1 MSKVINVQSASSL
14 LLIIDL
20 QVKLAPSISG
30 FDSILESVLKLA
42 KVSDILKIPALIT
55 EQYIVGL
62 GQSSAAIKH
71 ALPDASYFH
80 KTYFSAC
87 AEPGFLEHIKSYGKK
102 QIIVVGTEA
111 HVCVL
116 QTCLDLIQNGF
127 EVILV
132 HDAVGSRNPE
142 HKKLA
147 LEQLKQADVV
157 ISCAE
162 IVIFQWT
169 KKAATSTFKQ
179 ILPIIK

>member
-71 ALPDASYFH
+71 ALPDASYFQ
-80 KTYFSAC
+80 KN
-87 AEPGFLEHIKSYGKK
+87 L
-102 QIIVVGTEA
+102 
-111 HVCVL
+111 L
-116 QTCLDLIQNGF
+116 
-127 EVILV
+127 
-132 HDAVGSRNPE
+132 
-142 HKKLA
+142 
-147 LEQLKQADVV
+147 
-157 ISCAE
+157 
-162 IVIFQWT
+162 
-169 KKAATSTFKQ
+169 
-179 ILPIIK
+179 